1 MAPNTRCSGKS
12 LLTAEQEQ
20 HEQRLK
26 SVEDFMVCMSS
37 MVETLVQNQSQPMF
51 LTGEEKADIL
61 WTRHQAEQRKTA
73 AELATG
79 GGNTAT
85 RERSDGE

>member
-37 MVETLVQNQSQPMF
+37 MVETLVQNQSQPPL
-51 LTGEEKADIL
+51 LTD
-61 WTRHQAEQRKTA
+61 AEQIDVLRTRLQVERKKVA

-79 GGNTAT
+79 GGNTVN
-85 RERSDGE
+85 